1 MKRVKI
7 GLWAKVLLLLKREF
21 FGLKTWLWGNGTE
34 ARTGQLKIIPHLVS
48 TCWTRNG
55 RWRRS
60 STITWWRSFRSQW
73 ALFFSVNYIFTF
85 QAGLGGTETH
95 FKEVAEQAKT
105 EPLKMEH
112 FHLSLGLWGVGILIS
127 IFCFLAEIIN
137 HHVRKSKTVVPLTP
151 SVTQPTP
158 E

>member
-1 MKRVKI
+1 MGQGSAVAETGI
-7 GLWAKVLLLLKREF
+7 LWPENLALGKWHRSKDRTTKNYSPFGFYMLNKKWTMEEEF
-21 FGLKTWLWGNGTE
+21 NNHMMRFLQVT
-34 ARTGQLKIIPHLVS
+34 VS
-48 TCWTRNG
+48 
-55 RWRRS
+55 S
-60 STITWWRSFRSQW
+60 IYFSFS
-73 ALFFSVNYIFTF
+73 YILTF

-127 IFCFLAEIIN
+127 TLCFLAEIIN